1 MKRFIAV
8 LSLGALSGCS
18 WLFHDHAEDYVQ
30 AKEYPDIQVP
40 AELKQ
45 KPFQQ
50 ILVIPETPGA
60 STDVVGNTKFVV
72 PRPEP
77 LDIQDEEDSSA
88 SLADLKDKS
97 LSPQISKDGNGT
109 PILRLGA
116 DFPEAWAALGDALNK
131 ADIKVNDLNRSI
143 GTYYIE
149 YQAQSSNKQPGF
161 WARLWGSDE
170 DKITDYELKVNRAR
184 SGVYVALHVD
194 SDTLADES
202 ISQALLQTLAN
213 KLQ

>member
-18 WLFHDHAEDYVQ
+18 WLFHDHAEDYVL
-30 AKEYPDIQVP
+30 AKETPEIQVP
-40 AELKQ
+40 TELKQ

-50 ILVIPETPGA
+50 ILVIPDVPVAANDAA
-60 STDVVGNTKFVV
+60 SSGKFVV

-77 LDIQDEEDSSA
+77 LDIQDDDEAGA

-109 PILRLGA
+109 PVLRLGA
-116 DFPEAWAALGDALNK
+116 DFPQAWAALGDALNK
-131 ADIKVNDLNRSI
+131 ADIKVSDLNRSI

-149 YQAQSSNKQPGF
+149 YQAQSSNKEKGF
-161 WARLWGSDE
+161 WARLWGSE
-170 DKITDYELKVNRAR
+170 DASITDYELKVNRAR
-184 SGVYVALHVD
+184 SGVYIALHID
-194 SDTLADES
+194 SDTLADENIAQS
-202 ISQALLQTLAN
+202 LLQTLAN

>member
-18 WLFHDHAEDYVQ
+18 WLFHDHAEDYVL
-30 AKEYPDIQVP
+30 AKETPEIQVP

-50 ILVIPETPGA
+50 ILVIPDAATAGTVSSA
-60 STDVVGNTKFVV
+60 KFVV

-77 LDIQDEEDSSA
+77 LDIQEDDEAGA

-109 PILRLGA
+109 PVLRLGA
-116 DFPEAWAALGDALNK
+116 DFPQAWAALGDALNQ
-131 ADIKVNDLNRSI
+131 ADIKVSDLNRSI

-149 YQAQSSNKQPGF
+149 YQAQSSNKEKGF
-161 WARLWGSDE
+161 WASLWSSE
-170 DKITDYELKVNRAR
+170 DDAITDYELKVNRAR
-184 SGVYVALHVD
+184 SGVYVALHID
-194 SDTLADES
+194 SDTLADENIAQS
-202 ISQALLQTLAN
+202 LLQTLAA

>member
-18 WLFHDHAEDYVQ
+18 WLFHDNAEDYVL
-30 AKEYPDIQVP
+30 ARETPPIQVP
-40 AELKQ
+40 ADLQ
-45 KPFQQ
+45 NKPLQQ
-50 ILVIPETPGA
+50 ILVIPDVPGA
-60 STDVVGNTKFVV
+60 AAENVSSGKFVV

-77 LDIQDEEDSSA
+77 LDIQDEDENTA
-88 SLADLKDKS
+88 SLADLKNKS

-149 YQAQSSNKQPGF
+149 YQAQSSNKEPGF
-161 WARLWGSDE
+161 WARLWGSDAE
-170 DKITDYELKVNRAR
+170 KITDYELKVNRAR

-194 SDTLADES
+194 SDTLAEES